1 MTENDDDWVKACQV
15 ARAGGD
21 AHKDTGSDADVD
33 EEEGD
38 NRIDESGLEDEG
50 LRFPPD
56 IEERSAARPLLHLC
70 IVMVMINEKTVSSCN
85 HLTKTSRHGLL

>member
-38 NRIDESGLEDEG
+38 NRIDRE
-50 LRFPPD
+50 RFG
-56 IEERSAARPLLHLC
+56 RWG
-70 IVMVMINEKTVSSCN
+70 
-85 HLTKTSRHGLL
+85 TKISPRY